1 MSLSRSQKNINY
13 HELPNDL
20 KVKVLEALL
29 LQVGQSINLYQLE
42 IYRGYVDLNEDE
54 FVSYDLG
61 DILNYL
67 LGKESE
73 KLLYDSHESSIY
85 HHFPIKIRLKNYI
98 RLSKKSNEEIFHYH
112 HLKCG

>member
-85 HHFPIKIRLKNYI
+85 HRRRIDKMILTLKYI
-98 RLSKKSNEEIFHYH
+98 ISKFKKN
-112 HLKCG
+112 KK